1 MVRELNVRSLILNL
15 ALLEP
20 DPRPEADEA
29 VVKVLQAVFGWRE
42 LEADEMAA
50 LPEEA
55 FQRTFEEIAWFPV
68 ETSLEDI
75 ETEGGDEVW
84 ESPLVAMLAAGTL
97 QDDLVRA
104 ARERRVRRVSF
115 I

>member
-1 MVRELNVRSLILNL
+1 MRRLSVGKLARGL
-15 ALLEP
+15 ALLKP
-20 DPRPEADEA
+20 GPRVGADKDVVRVLLA
-29 VVKVLQAVFGWRE
+29 VLGWRE
-42 LEADEMAA
+42 LEPDEMAA
-50 LPEEA
+50 LSEEA
-55 FQRTFEEIAWFPV
+55 FRQAFLEVAWFPP

-75 ETEGGDEVW
+75 EAEGGDEVW